1 MTNTERESLPGDE
14 RFGVPCSGAGLLVCC
29 PDCGGSRLDSSGSND
44 CQLCGGDGEVCIGD
58 VVYDAKGWPEAV
70 INEDGKVQRVS

>member
-1 MTNTERESLPGDE
+1 MTDEPTPE
-14 RFGVPCSGAGLLVCC
+14 RFGVPVAGDGLSVVCPWC
-29 PDCGGSRLDSSGSND
+29 CGCRLDSSGSND

-70 INEDGKVQRVS
+70 INEDGKVQHVS